1 MDAQQLDA
9 AYRFL
14 RDVEHRLQMEDN
26 QQTHVIP
33 TDRPAQQRLAGLM
46 GFKSLAEFETALQM
60 HTGNVRRV
68 YDQLLKADAPKAA
81 HAVLP
86 PGFDGAEAEWKSLL
100 AAHSFRDPETAF
112 RLLKEFAEGPGYVH
126 VSPRTTEL
134 ARQLILKFLALCPQK
149 KSKAHSPK
157 STVQNPKPK
166 VSSPSYILSDPDRV
180 VTRLDSYLE
189 AYGSHAALLEMWHG
203 NPAAFELVLLL
214 FDCSEFLAEAA
225 IRTPD
230 LIDDFVAGGR
240 LRQRKTAPEILKD
253 LRHGHDDEDQ
263 FLWLRRYHE
272 AEQMRLGLRD
282 ILGLADFEQNLAEL
296 SALANACLQYALEV
310 VMRKNKIKTPP
321 FVIIGLGKL
330 GGCEI
335 DYGSDL
341 DIVFVADAKTK
352 GLAKFQRLAVEVMD
366 LLSRRTEQGTVFQT
380 DARLRPDGEKGL
392 LVNTLAAYEAYYQNR
407 AQLWEIQALTRT
419 RAVAGD
425 MKLGERFQKLAAAL
439 TDFPNVG
446 QASRLSPSQ
455 RKREKRDRRD
465 ACPKLPACF
474 TPDWKEQIH
483 QMRLRIEKERTPR
496 GHDDLAIK
504 TGRGGFMDAE
514 FIAQALC
521 LEHGWQEAN
530 TLRALERGRATGVLP
545 DADKL
550 IENYRRLRRVEGI
563 LRRWSYE
570 GETVLPDDAPAYY
583 RVSVRCGFD
592 SPEAFRDALAQWR
605 QAIRKVY
612 GKVFEV

>member
-1 MDAQQLDA
+1 
-9 AYRFL
+9 
-14 RDVEHRLQMEDN
+14 MEDN

-33 TDRPAQQRLAGLM
+33 ADRPAQQRLARLM
-46 GFKSLAEFETALQM
+46 GFQSLAKFETALQR

-134 ARQLILKFLALCPQK
+134 ARQLILKFLALCPEKRRTGFQPVPASEMRIGK
-149 KSKAHSPK
+149 RDGDRLEARP
-157 STVQNPKPK
+157 T
-166 VSSPSYILSDPDRV
+166 LSDPDRV

-214 FDCSEFLAEAA
+214 FDRSEFLAEAA

-240 LRQRKTAPEILKD
+240 LRLRKTAPEILKD
-253 LRHGHDDEDQ
+253 LRHGHGDEDQ

-296 SALANACLQYALEV
+296 SALADACLQYALEV
-310 VMRKNKIKTPP
+310 VMRKNKIRTPP
-321 FVIIGLGKL
+321 FVVIGLGKL

-341 DIVFVADAKTK
+341 DLLFVTDAP
-352 GLAKFQRLAVEVMD
+352 AKALPKLQRLAVEVME
-366 LLSRRTEQGTVFQT
+366 LLSRRTEQGMVFHT

-392 LVNTLAAYEAYYQNR
+392 LVNTLAAYGNYYRQR

-419 RAVAGD
+419 RPVAGNFA
-425 MKLGERFQKLAAAL
+425 LGEKFQKLAAKL
-439 TDFPNVG
+439 TDFSKVG
-446 QASRLSPSQ
+446 QASSLSPSQ
-455 RKREKRDRRD
+455 QKREKRDRLE
-465 ACPKLPACF
+465 ACPTLPVCF
-474 TPDWKEQIH
+474 VPDWKKRIH
-483 QMRLRIEKERTPR
+483 QMRLRIEKERTPHGR
-496 GHDDLAIK
+496 DDLAIK
-504 TGRGGFMDAE
+504 TGKGGLMDAE

-521 LEHGWQEAN
+521 LENGWQEAN
-530 TLRALERGRATGVLP
+530 TLRALERAREAGALP
-545 DADKL
+545 DAEKL
-550 IENYRRLRRVEGI
+550 LDNYRKLRRVEGI

-570 GETVLPDDAPAYY
+570 GETVLPDDPAPYY
-583 RVSVRCGFD
+583 RVSVRCGFE
-592 SPEAFRDALAQWR
+592 SPEKFGRALTKWR
-605 QAIRKVY
+605 RAIREVY
-612 GKVFEV
+612 ARVFPF